1 MTPSRIFYLDVI
13 RLLACAMVVL
23 MHSPI
28 PSTGDNNLILLVVSY
43 GCAPSMG
50 LFFMISGALLLP
62 VREDARRFL
71 SRRLGNVLAP
81 TVVWTLFYIVVNR
94 LDYDNIDMTSLVR
107 QVLSIPFSPQGTG
120 IMWFM
125 YTIIGLYIIAPVIS
139 PWLEN
144 VKRSSLE
151 LYLGFWLLTTC
162 FPLIDNILM
171 INSGIEG
178 SWYYISGYV
187 GYFVMGYYLRRYGS
201 HLSIW
206 KLAIG
211 FVVAWIAPVTAYFSG
226 AEVDF
231 YRMFWYLSIFV
242 VTMSILWYRLVQTHG
257 WDSCRFKG
265 LIGKI
270 SRLSFGIYLTH
281 IFIMR
286 RWIWHWDL
294 VNWIDNYCLQILII
308 FALTFA
314 ISLLATYA
322 VSLLPFG
329 KYIVGCSMRKG
340 GDW

>member
-62 VREDARRFL
+62 VREDAGRFL

-81 TVVWTLFYIVVNR
+81 TVVWTLFYIAFNR

-107 QVLSIPFSPQGTG
+107 QVLSIPFSPQGSG

-171 INSGIEG
+171 IDSGIDG

-201 HLSIW
+201 HMSIW

-211 FVVAWIAPVTAYFSG
+211 FVVAWIAPMVAYFLKFD
-226 AEVDF
+226 VDF

-242 VTMSILWYRLVQTHG
+242 VMMSAFWFRLVQCHVKD
-257 WDSCRFKG
+257 DSMFQG
-265 LIGKI
+265 LIERV
-270 SRLSFGIYLTH
+270 SRLSFGIYLMH

-294 VNWIDNYCLQILII
+294 VYSIDNYCLQILVI
-308 FALTFA
+308 FAFTFV
-314 ISLLATYA
+314 ISLLVAYA

-329 KYIVGCSMRKG
+329 KYIVGCNMRKG
-340 GDW
+340 VDR